1 MASGDKH
8 PNEGALMKFL
18 ERGDQTADY
27 VRRTADWVKDRY
39 PGSAPTL
46 LPRMRRLYKNK
57 RQSEGQ

>member
-1 MASGDKH
+1 
-8 PNEGALMKFL
+8 MKFL

-39 PGSAPTL
+39 PGSTSTL
-46 LPRMRRLYKNK
+46 LPRMRRLHKNK